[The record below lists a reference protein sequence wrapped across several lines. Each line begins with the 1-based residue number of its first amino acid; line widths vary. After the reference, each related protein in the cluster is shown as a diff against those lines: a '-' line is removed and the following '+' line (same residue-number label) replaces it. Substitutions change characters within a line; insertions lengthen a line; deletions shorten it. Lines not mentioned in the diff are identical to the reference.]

1 MARDQLET
9 AVGPT
14 GVDARRG
21 RMLHAL
27 GDENRLRIVA
37 TLRSGEKCVCH
48 LTEEL
53 LLSQSLLSHH
63 LRVLRMAGLVS
74 DRKDGRWVHYSLVGE
89 ALDSL
94 ATFFSELRDATNT
107 TPSSNC

>member
-9 AVGPT
+9 AVGHT
-14 GVDARRG
+14 GVDARMG

-37 TLRSGEKCVCH
+37 ALRSGETCVCH

-53 LLSQSLLSHH
+53 HLSQSLLSHH

-94 ATFFSELRDATNT
+94 ADFFSELRDATDT
-107 TPSSNC
+107 TVSSVC